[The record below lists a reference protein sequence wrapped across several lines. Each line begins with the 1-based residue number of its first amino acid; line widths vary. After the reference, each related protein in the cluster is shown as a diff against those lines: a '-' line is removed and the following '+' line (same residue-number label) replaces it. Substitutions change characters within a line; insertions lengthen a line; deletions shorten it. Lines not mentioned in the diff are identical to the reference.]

1 MVDAASTVAVP
12 ARRTMWCFL
21 DVTAMAHWERA
32 MALDCKPAVEEY
44 SRKAMCHRR
53 NFRDSATGADGEYL
67 HRPQSAGK
75 KRIQSQWTNDAVVV
89 FAAVVGSEYDVV
101 AEVGP
106 LDLSA
111 AVDTLPAFRYDAR
124 EFAAHPDNRSQSFPT
139 AE

>member
-21 DVTAMAHWERA
+21 DVMAMAHWERA
-32 MALDCKPAVEEY
+32 MALDCKRAVEGY
-44 SRKAMCHRR
+44 SRKAICPRR
-53 NFRDSATGADGEYL
+53 NFRDSVTAADGEYL
-67 HRPQSAGK
+67 LRPQSAGRK
-75 KRIQSQWTNDAVVV
+75 KIQSQWTNGVVV
-89 FAAVVGSEYDVV
+89 VSAAVVGSAYVVV

-106 LDLSA
+106 LGLSA

-124 EFAAHPDNRSQSFPT
+124 EFAAHPDNLSQSFPT